1 MYSFTLIFDCPT
13 NVLSAPSD
21 SSSSVVVV
29 IIIRSLKEVVVAEK
43 GGGVLLFVAL
53 FNSISLKELNASSPA
68 RRSSF
73 SSFSRSIEPNGFV
86 LVFAIKAVVL
96 VVLVVNILSE
106 KRVILLVSQSYL
118 LLCLLLRVLRFFLRI
133 LNEEYLSNVMVEY
146 LQEERSAR

>member
-1 MYSFTLIFDCPT
+1 VYSFTLFDCPT

-86 LVFAIKAVVL
+86 VVVFAILAVVL
-96 VVLVVNILSE
+96 AVLV
-106 KRVILLVSQSYL
+106 LV
-118 LLCLLLRVLRFFLRI
+118 FL
-133 LNEEYLSNVMVEY
+133 
-146 LQEERSAR
+146 

>member
-1 MYSFTLIFDCPT
+1 LFDCPT
-13 NVLSAPSD
+13 NILSAFAPSW
-21 SSSSVVVV
+21 SSSVVVV
-29 IIIRSLKEVVVAEK
+29 IIIRSLNEVVVEK

>member
-13 NVLSAPSD
+13 NILSAPSD

-29 IIIRSLKEVVVAEK
+29 IIIRSLNEVVVAEK

-86 LVFAIKAVVL
+86 VVVFAIKAVVL

-106 KRVILLVSQSYL
+106 KRGILLVSQSYL
-118 LLCLLLRVLRFFLRI
+118 LLYLLLRVLRFFLRI
-133 LNEEYLSNVMVEY
+133 LMRNICPT
-146 LQEERSAR
+146 

>member
-13 NVLSAPSD
+13 NILSAPSD

-86 LVFAIKAVVL
+86 VVVFAIKAVLV
-96 VVLVVNILSE
+96 VVLVANILSE

-118 LLCLLLRVLRFFLRI
+118 LLYLLLRVLRFFLRI
-133 LNEEYLSNVMVEY
+133 LMRNICPT
-146 LQEERSAR
+146 

>member
-1 MYSFTLIFDCPT
+1 VYSFTLIFDCPT
-13 NVLSAPSD
+13 NILSAPSD

-86 LVFAIKAVVL
+86 VVVFAILAVVL
-96 VVLVVNILSE
+96 AVLV
-106 KRVILLVSQSYL
+106 LV
-118 LLCLLLRVLRFFLRI
+118 FL
-133 LNEEYLSNVMVEY
+133 
-146 LQEERSAR
+146 

>member
-1 MYSFTLIFDCPT
+1 VYSFTLIFDCPT
-13 NVLSAPSD
+13 NILSAPSD

-29 IIIRSLKEVVVAEK
+29 VIIIRSLNEVVVAEK

-86 LVFAIKAVVL
+86 VVVFAILAVVL
-96 VVLVVNILSE
+96 AVLV
-106 KRVILLVSQSYL
+106 LV
-118 LLCLLLRVLRFFLRI
+118 FL
-133 LNEEYLSNVMVEY
+133 
-146 LQEERSAR
+146 